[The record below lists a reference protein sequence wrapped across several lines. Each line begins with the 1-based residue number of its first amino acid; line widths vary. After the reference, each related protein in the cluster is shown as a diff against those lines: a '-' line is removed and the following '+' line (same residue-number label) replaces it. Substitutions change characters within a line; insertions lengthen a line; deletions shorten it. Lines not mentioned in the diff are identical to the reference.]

1 MPIVTNGLPT
11 TGLVAYYPFDG
22 NANDASGN
30 GNNGTATNT
39 VLTTDRFNQQ
49 SAFTFDGVSSSV
61 TVPYNSSF
69 NLDQFTISAWI
80 NLADGNY
87 LKAERIIFNKEMI
100 YEMAIIDQTL
110 RFAIQPQGSSWA
122 WIDTGITLPK
132 NEWIH
137 VALKFDSNSLATVYM
152 NGNPVKTAQFTGKL
166 PYTYPNTGG
175 DFFSIARRP
184 GGSLFSG
191 KIDEVRV
198 YNRALSD
205 AEVKQL
211 AGTVVNNTPVI
222 TSHSFTLNSAGNVSR
237 ISLAFNGT
245 GYLDLERST
254 DQVNYTR
261 IICNDSSQTKA
272 ATNDLQIQ
280 LGTTYSYRV
289 RMSTQPVS
297 CSNNTNWSAF
307 SAAYAVVVPKP
318 PTTCTSTL
326 ENLGT
331 AKTQNAAVTVE
342 MPNINLCGGIQ
353 VNSGARQNKVV
364 QKLSDDVDVS
374 AKLTVN
380 MDSYVGQAADLVV
393 YAAYTP
399 LNSTASLNFML
410 NESGVP
416 IVWENTLVAFKS
428 NVTLSKTQDI
438 SMYKGKFVGTGR
450 LQVYFGFRL
459 KKDGIV
465 IVNSTPIDIMI
476 NP

>member
-1 MPIVTNGLPT
+1 
-11 TGLVAYYPFDG
+11 
-22 NANDASGN
+22 
-30 GNNGTATNT
+30 
-39 VLTTDRFNQQ
+39 
-49 SAFTFDGVSSSV
+49 
-61 TVPYNSSF
+61 
-69 NLDQFTISAWI
+69 
-80 NLADGNY
+80 
-87 LKAERIIFNKEMI
+87 
-100 YEMAIIDQTL
+100 
-110 RFAIQPQGSSWA
+110 
-122 WIDTGITLPK
+122 
-132 NEWIH
+132 
-137 VALKFDSNSLATVYM
+137 
-152 NGNPVKTAQFTGKL
+152 
-166 PYTYPNTGG
+166 
-175 DFFSIARRP
+175 
-184 GGSLFSG
+184 
-191 KIDEVRV
+191 
-198 YNRALSD
+198 
-205 AEVKQL
+205 
-211 AGTVVNNTPVI
+211 VNNTPVI
-222 TSHSFTLNSAGNVSR
+222 TSHSFTLNSAGNVSS

-261 IICNDSSQTKA
+261 VLCNDGSQTNA
-272 ATNDLQIQ
+272 ATDDLQVQ